1 MVQGRFKAILVD
13 KDNYLME
20 LARYVALN
28 PLRAKLVDVTKSGL
42 GAATA
47 PPTGRHRCR
56 NG

>member
-1 MVQGRFKAILVD
+1 VVQGRFKAILVD